1 MTTHKHKLMKNSY
14 PGLIIVLSLMIFSF
28 SVKAAEPTLEQLE
41 ALEKLD
47 LNTEEQK
54 DEEYIEIQT
63 STEKED
69 DICDDCIYGYDLFT
83 STSSTFALMSDVPIP
98 PDYMLGSGDKLSLE
112 YIGNENLTKEG
123 FIGRTGVLHLPLL
136 GPITLAGLTFS
147 EANRLITKKV
157 KSELIGTD
165 IFMTLSE
172 LRSIDI
178 YLVGAAYKP
187 GTYTVSALSTIT
199 NVLFASGG
207 PSEVGSLRNIQLKRN
222 GKLVTE
228 FDLYSLLLKGD
239 TSNDMRLQQGDVI
252 FIPLQKA
259 TVQVSGDVLRPGIFE
274 IQEGEQ
280 IADLQEYTGF
290 RNKNGRIEVNKIDL
304 EGLSRNTATYSLN
317 EKNVLNK
324 LLEDS
329 DAFYITNSSNF
340 ISKQMTISG
349 EVLYPGSYS
358 INDGETI
365 LSIIERAGGLKD
377 TAYTLGSVFTREEV
391 AEIQKRGYLKSAD
404 ILEKAVADKVLSR
417 NSTTNP
423 MSFEVLQGLIDQL
436 KNMEPSGR
444 QIVEIDTYLLR
455 SDPGLNFSV
464 QNGDNLYIPPRTDA
478 ISVMGEVANQ
488 STHLYRNDLAIE
500 DYINLSG
507 GLGPN
512 ADKSQIYIIKPN
524 GQSMVLD
531 NKLFGRNL
539 SNSLLPGSTI
549 YVTQKIGS
557 FDWLDVTSIVTPILA
572 DLAMSAATVVAIS
585 NNNKRFQDYNN

>member
-340 ISKQMTISG
+340 ISKQMIISG
-349 EVLYPGSYS
+349 EVVYPGSYS

-557 FDWLDVTSIVTPILA
+557 FDWLDVTSVVTPILA

>member
-83 STSSTFALMSDVPIP
+83 STPSTFALMSDVPIP

-147 EANRLITKKV
+147 EASRLITKKV

-165 IFMTLSE
+165 IFITLSE

-349 EVLYPGSYS
+349 EVVYPGSYS

-464 QNGDNLYIPPRTDA
+464 LNGDNLYIPPRTDA

-549 YVTQKIGS
+549 YVTQRIGS

-585 NNNKRFQDYNN
+585 NSNKRYQDYNN

>member
-1 MTTHKHKLMKNSY
+1 MKNSY
-14 PGLIIVLSLMIFSF
+14 PGLIIFLSLMIFSF
-28 SVKAAEPTLEQLE
+28 SVKSAEPTLEQLE

-83 STSSTFALMSDVPIP
+83 STPSTFALMSDVPIP

-147 EANRLITKKV
+147 EASRLITKKV

-165 IFMTLSE
+165 IFITLSE

-274 IQEGEQ
+274 IQEGEK

-304 EGLSRNTATYSLN
+304 ERLSRNTATYSLN

-349 EVLYPGSYS
+349 EVVYPGSYS

-365 LSIIERAGGLKD
+365 LSIIERAGGLKN

-391 AEIQKRGYLKSAD
+391 AEIQKRGYLKSAE
-404 ILEKAVADKVLSR
+404 ILEKAVAEKVLSR
-417 NSTTNP
+417 SSINNP
-423 MSFEVLQGLIDQL
+423 MSFEVLQELIDQL
-436 KNMEPSGR
+436 KNMEPTGR

-464 QNGDNLYIPPRTDA
+464 QNGDNLYIPQRTDA

-488 STHLYRNDLAIE
+488 STHLYRNDLAIK
-500 DYINLSG
+500 DYIDLSG

-572 DLAMSAATVVAIS
+572 DLAMSAATVIAITNS
-585 NNNKRFQDYNN
+585 NKRYQDYNNNQ

>member
-1 MTTHKHKLMKNSY
+1 MKNSY

-28 SVKAAEPTLEQLE
+28 SIKAAEPTLEQLE

-54 DEEYIEIQT
+54 DEEYIETQT

-69 DICDDCIYGYDLFT
+69 DICDDCIFGYDLFT

-147 EANRLITKKV
+147 EASRLITKKV

-165 IFMTLSE
+165 IFITLSE

-304 EGLSRNTATYSLN
+304 EGSSRNTATYSLN

-349 EVLYPGSYS
+349 EVVYPGSYS

-391 AEIQKRGYLKSAD
+391 AEIQKRAAD
-404 ILEKAVADKVLSR
+404 YWCFLIAAFKVHYSQ
-417 NSTTNP
+417 
-423 MSFEVLQGLIDQL
+423 VC
-436 KNMEPSGR
+436 
-444 QIVEIDTYLLR
+444 R
-455 SDPGLNFSV
+455 S
-464 QNGDNLYIPPRTDA
+464 
-478 ISVMGEVANQ
+478 
-488 STHLYRNDLAIE
+488 
-500 DYINLSG
+500 
-507 GLGPN
+507 
-512 ADKSQIYIIKPN
+512 
-524 GQSMVLD
+524 
-531 NKLFGRNL
+531 
-539 SNSLLPGSTI
+539 
-549 YVTQKIGS
+549 
-557 FDWLDVTSIVTPILA
+557 
-572 DLAMSAATVVAIS
+572 
-585 NNNKRFQDYNN
+585 

>member
-478 ISVMGEVANQ
+478 VSVMGEVANQ

>member
-1 MTTHKHKLMKNSY
+1 MKNSY

-147 EANRLITKKV
+147 EASRLITKKV

-165 IFMTLSE
+165 IFITLSE

-349 EVLYPGSYS
+349 EVVYPGSYS

-557 FDWLDVTSIVTPILA
+557 FDWLDVTSVVTPILA

>member
-1 MTTHKHKLMKNSY
+1 
-14 PGLIIVLSLMIFSF
+14 MIFSF
-28 SVKAAEPTLEQLE
+28 SIKAAEPTLEQLE

-54 DEEYIEIQT
+54 DEEYIETQT

-69 DICDDCIYGYDLFT
+69 DICDDCIFGYDLFT

-147 EANRLITKKV
+147 EASRLITKKV

-165 IFMTLSE
+165 IFITLSE

-304 EGLSRNTATYSLN
+304 EGSSRNTATYSLN

-349 EVLYPGSYS
+349 EVVYPGSYS

-417 NSTTNP
+417 TSINNP

-478 ISVMGEVANQ
+478 VSVMGEVANQ
-488 STHLYRNDLAIE
+488 STHLYRNDLSIE

-585 NNNKRFQDYNN
+585 NSNKRYQDYNNN